1 MIVTIIISN
10 YLKNIN
16 YTFKNLISFIFQ
28 LHDNPFRCDCRLV
41 EFAHWLQNSGIPRS
55 VEPTCY
61 SPKRLA
67 GKLIINVS
75 ISNLACLPQVE
86 PAATLYSGTSSDTL
100 LTLVQD
106 DILKDKLDTCKFYKK
121 NYVNNFQHNI
131 PIFIESKITYK
142 SYFPCSLQ
150 KMREYHLLLILV
162 KRKEKTEKK
171 KKAMSIRRIL

>member
-1 MIVTIIISN
+1 MIA
-10 YLKNIN
+10 
-16 YTFKNLISFIFQ
+16 FIFQ

-121 NYVNNFQHNI
+121 
-131 PIFIESKITYK
+131 S
-142 SYFPCSLQ
+142 
-150 KMREYHLLLILV
+150 M
-162 KRKEKTEKK
+162 
-171 KKAMSIRRIL
+171 

>member
-1 MIVTIIISN
+1 M
-10 YLKNIN
+10 
-16 YTFKNLISFIFQ
+16 TFK

-67 GKLIINVS
+67 GKQIINVS

-86 PAATLYSGTSSDTL
+86 SAATLYGDTSSDTL

-106 DILKDKLDTCKFYKK
+106 DLLTSDLETG
-121 NYVNNFQHNI
+121 
-131 PIFIESKITYK
+131 KI
-142 SYFPCSLQ
+142 
-150 KMREYHLLLILV
+150 
-162 KRKEKTEKK
+162 
-171 KKAMSIRRIL
+171 

>member
-1 MIVTIIISN
+1 M
-10 YLKNIN
+10 
-16 YTFKNLISFIFQ
+16 
-28 LHDNPFRCDCRLV
+28 V

-106 DILKDKLDTCKFYKK
+106 DILKDKVDTRKFHKRISIY
-121 NYVNNFQHNI
+121 YYQHIKIYPNI
-131 PIFIESKITYK
+131 
-142 SYFPCSLQ
+142 Q
-150 KMREYHLLLILV
+150 
-162 KRKEKTEKK
+162 
-171 KKAMSIRRIL
+171 